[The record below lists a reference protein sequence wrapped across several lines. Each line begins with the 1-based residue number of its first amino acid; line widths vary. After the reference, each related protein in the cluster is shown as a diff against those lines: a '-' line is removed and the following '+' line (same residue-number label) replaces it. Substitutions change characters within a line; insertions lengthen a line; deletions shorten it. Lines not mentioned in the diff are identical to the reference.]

1 MKNLLTYQK
10 EKQGLYVEYSMVAL
24 SVLMIV
30 FAFICDSPWEIGAG
44 VVRIIMT
51 QAGLITDSIVVGG
64 LGGAFMNAG
73 LVTLLSIF
81 LLRLTHVNFTGMT
94 IACLFLMAGF
104 SLFGKD
110 IFNILPIIL
119 GGYLYAKYKGEPYS
133 KYIYI
138 SMYGTALA
146 PVVTEVTSIG
156 SNGNPNPVLGF
167 LVGVF
172 IGFILPPISAYTL
185 RVHQGYNLYNV
196 GFTAGLIGMVL
207 ASLLKSFGLNFET
220 RLEWSTGYN
229 LLLGGFLVVLFV
241 SMLVAGFIWNGCSF
255 NGLWR
260 ITRHTGRAVADFVIL
275 DGYPVTL
282 MNMGLLGLVS
292 TWYVLTVGGQLNG
305 PTIGGIFTV
314 CGFAAF
320 GKHIRNITP
329 VVLGVVLS
337 SFMMTWS
344 LEEPAVLLAA
354 LFATGLAPIAG
365 QFGWGWGIVA
375 GVIHASVVLNVGFLH
390 AGLNLYNNGFSAG
403 LVCMVILPLIEAMR
417 RER

>member
-241 SMLVAGFIWNGCSF
+241 SMLVAD
-255 NGLWR
+255 R
-260 ITRHTGRAVADFVIL
+260 KR
-275 DGYPVTL
+275 
-282 MNMGLLGLVS
+282 
-292 TWYVLTVGGQLNG
+292 
-305 PTIGGIFTV
+305 
-314 CGFAAF
+314 
-320 GKHIRNITP
+320 
-329 VVLGVVLS
+329 LS
-337 SFMMTWS
+337 
-344 LEEPAVLLAA
+344 
-354 LFATGLAPIAG
+354 G
-365 QFGWGWGIVA
+365 
-375 GVIHASVVLNVGFLH
+375 
-390 AGLNLYNNGFSAG
+390 
-403 LVCMVILPLIEAMR
+403 
-417 RER
+417 